1 MAKEKQADRGQYGQ
15 VVERLQG
22 LVEALESGELSLEES
37 LERFAEGIALVK
49 QGEKL
54 LADAEK
60 RIEQLMSEDGRVAAL
75 KVPEATEAT
84 EAAREAAGAA
94 TSGAARQVPPRAPQ
108 APRRPVLPPAEDDD
122 VPF

>member
-1 MAKEKQADRGQYGQ
+1 MAREKPAGAGQYGQ
-15 VVERLQG
+15 VVKRLQQI
-22 LVEALESGELSLEES
+22 VEALEGGELSLEES

-60 RIEQLMSEDGRVAAL
+60 RIEQLVSEDGRAAPL
-75 KVPEATEAT
+75 KVPEASEAP
-84 EAAREAAGAA
+84 AAPPPPRGAA
-94 TSGAARQVPPRAPQ
+94 K
-108 APRRPVLPPAEDDD
+108 RPVLPPAEDDD